1 MSGRNEMSV
10 QKIID
15 LDPMEIPLTT
25 FFPAASL
32 TALEGERALFDG
44 AHVDFATGMAR
55 IAIQSHVLRVDGAIV
70 LIDTCVGEHKDRPLR
85 PTWNRRSGTDFL
97 KQLDAAGHRPGDID
111 FVFCT
116 HLHADHVG
124 WNTRLDS
131 GHWVPTFP
139 NARYLAGKS
148 ELANW
153 RKAAETEPEVN
164 HGSYR
169 DSVLPVLDAG
179 LVDEVSPGEGFVEGT
194 KIIPLPGHT
203 LGQIG
208 LEVRSGQGPD
218 LLFCGDAIHSPVQ
231 VSHPEWSSFLCD
243 DPALAVTTRNGLI
256 ERAAR
261 GDTLLMPAHLRAAPA
276 LGVRRLGE
284 RHQPVF
290 CDCEGKPL

>member
-1 MSGRNEMSV
+1 MSGRTGTFI

-32 TALEGERALFDG
+32 AALEDERALFGD

-55 IAIQSHVLRVDGAIV
+55 IAIQSHVMRLGGAVVLVDA
-70 LIDTCVGEHKDRPLR
+70 CVGEHKDRPLR
-85 PTWNRRSGTDFL
+85 PTWNQRSGTDFL
-97 KQLDAAGHRPGDID
+97 RQLAAAGYQPKDID

-124 WNTRLDS
+124 WNTRLES
-131 GHWVPTFP
+131 GRWTPTFP
-139 NARYLAGKS
+139 NARYLAGRD

-153 RKAAETEPEVN
+153 RKAAEVEPEVN

-169 DSVLPVLDAG
+169 DSVLPVLAAG
-179 LVDEVSPGEGFVEGT
+179 LVDEVSAGDAIVEGT

-203 LGQIG
+203 MGQVG
-208 LEVRSGQGPD
+208 LEIQSGAGPD
-218 LLFCGDAIHSPVQ
+218 LIFCGDAIHSPVQ

-243 DPALAVTTRNGLI
+243 DPTLAVATRKQLI
-256 ERAAR
+256 DRVADGGA
-261 GDTLLMPAHLRAAPA
+261 LLLPAHLRAAPA
-276 LGVRRLGE
+276 MGVRRRGA

-290 CDCEGKPL
+290 CDCAGKPL